1 MHIFSTNQATHVY
14 VAKVLKDSVTDLTA
28 STAEVGHTVVKATP
42 DKSAI
47 YFQHKG
53 AGGLTRSDLIDVKN
67 ILYAKATKAADM
79 QRALKVST
87 VTLNADVNG
96 GQPVV
101 GQDYVLRVTF
111 DGYIGISPEDS
122 QYWKHAI
129 VHVTNGMDA
138 SAFYKQ
144 MALSLAKNMSREAKK
159 LITIELNDGTEVT
172 ARTKEATLS
181 GTYTS
186 LVIKEVEQD
195 WLLGTKQIKPL
206 NITVV
211 PTEIMV
217 KEGDT
222 LHPVKWGTVVNSVGA
237 KIKNGKD
244 MADLEYFHMGE
255 RGDQYR
261 MVGFPDYV
269 PTTYLVDPTKEY
281 DTINIHYAYVGSN
294 ESCQKSEK
302 DIILI
307 VPAGQTKQF
316 VDKIN
321 ELITA
326 SGVQINELA

>member
-14 VAKVLKDSVTDLTA
+14 VAKTFQDAVTDL
-28 STAEVGHTVVKATP
+28 SNVGDTLVKATP

-67 ILYAKATKAADM
+67 ILYAKVTKAADM

-307 VPAGQTKQF
+307 VPAGKGTEF
-316 VDKIN
+316 AGKIN
-321 ELITA
+321 PLITA
-326 SGVQINELA
+326 SGIVINTD

>member
-14 VAKVLKDSVTDLTA
+14 VAKAKQDTVTGLTNLGD
-28 STAEVGHTVVKATP
+28 TLVKATP

-53 AGGLTRSDLIDVKN
+53 AGGIVRSDLIDVKN

-79 QRALKVST
+79 ERALKVST
-87 VTLNADVNG
+87 VTLNANVNG

-129 VHVTNGMDA
+129 VHVTTGMDA
-138 SAFYKQ
+138 SGFYKQ
-144 MALSLAKNMSREAKK
+144 MALSLAKNMSREARK
-159 LITIELNDGTEVT
+159 LIAIKLGNTEVT
-172 ARTKEATLS
+172 ARTKEADLS

-186 LVIKEVEQD
+186 LVIEEVEQD

-222 LHPVKWGTVVNSVGA
+222 LHPVKWGTVVDSKGA

-281 DTINIHYAYVGSN
+281 DTITIHYAYVGSN
-294 ESCQKSEK
+294 DSCQKSEK
-302 DIILI
+302 DLILI
-307 VPAGQTKQF
+307 IPAGQTGDF
-316 VDKIN
+316 VTAIN
-321 ELITA
+321 TLITA
-326 SGVQINELA
+326 SGIEINTLS

>member
-14 VAKVLKDSVTDLTA
+14 VAKEFKDGVDNLANLGDTL
-28 STAEVGHTVVKATP
+28 VKATP

-67 ILYAKATKAADM
+67 ILYAKVTPASKM
-79 QRALKVST
+79 QKNLKVCT
-87 VTLNADVNG
+87 VTLDEDVNG

-129 VHVTNGMDA
+129 VHVNNGMDA
-138 SAFYKQ
+138 SKFYKQ
-144 MALSLAKNMSREAKK
+144 MALSLAKNMSREARK

-172 ARTKEATLS
+172 AHTKEATLS

-186 LVIKEVEQD
+186 LVIKEVEQE
-195 WLLGTKQIKPL
+195 WLLGTKQLKPL

-211 PTEIMV
+211 PTDIMV
-217 KEGDT
+217 KEGNT
-222 LHPVKWGTVVNSVGA
+222 LNPVKWGKVVESKGA
-237 KIKNGKD
+237 VINNGKD

-281 DTINIHYAYVGSN
+281 DTVNIHYAYVGSN
-294 ESCQKSEK
+294 ECCQKSEK

-307 VPAGQTKQF
+307 VPAGKGTE
-316 VDKIN
+316 VAGKIN
-321 ELITA
+321 PLITA
-326 SGVQINELA
+326 SSITL

>member
-14 VAKVLKDSVTDLTA
+14 VAKAKQDTVTGLTNLGD
-28 STAEVGHTVVKATP
+28 TLVKATP

-53 AGGLTRSDLIDVKN
+53 AGGIVRSDLIDVKN

-79 QRALKVST
+79 QKHLKVNT
-87 VTLNADVNG
+87 VTLDATVNG
-96 GQPVV
+96 GNPVV

-129 VHVTNGMDA
+129 VHVTNGMTA
-138 SAFYKQ
+138 SDFYKQ
-144 MALSLAKNMSREAKK
+144 MALSLAKNMSREARK
-159 LITIELNDGTEVT
+159 LIAIKLGSDEVT
-172 ARTKEATLS
+172 ARTKEATLT

-186 LVIKEVEQD
+186 LIIEEVEQD
-195 WLLGTKQIKPL
+195 WLLGTKQLKSL
-206 NITVV
+206 GVTVV

-222 LHPVKWGTVVNSVGA
+222 LHPVKWGKVVESKGNA
-237 KIKNGKD
+237 IKNGKD

-281 DTINIHYAYVGSN
+281 DTITIHYAYVGSN
-294 ESCQKSEK
+294 DSCQKSEK
-302 DIILI
+302 DLILI
-307 VPAGQTKQF
+307 IPAGQTGDF
-316 VDKIN
+316 VTAIN
-321 ELITA
+321 ALITA
-326 SGVQINELA
+326 SGIEINTLS